1 MTTTVNQNWKIVSE
15 IDLIYKTKVK
25 SSERPHIASSRC
37 AYSLLKDCWDPY
49 KIELLEQFKV
59 LLMSQ
64 TNKVLGLYEASSGG
78 MTGTVVDIR
87 FLFAAALK
95 ARAAGIII
103 AHNHPSGGTFPSE
116 PDRLITRKIAQAGML
131 LDIKLLDH
139 LILTTESYY
148 SFADE
153 GAL

>member
-1 MTTTVNQNWKIVSE
+1 MKTAANHNWKIVSE

-25 SSERPHIASSRC
+25 SSQRPHIASSRC
-37 AYSLLKDCWDPY
+37 AYSLLKDCWDPC

-64 TNKVLGLYEASSGG
+64 ANQVLGLYEASSGG

-95 ARAAGIII
+95 ARATGIII
-103 AHNHPSGGTFPSE
+103 AHNHPSGGTVPSE

-131 LDIKLLDH
+131 LDIRLLDH